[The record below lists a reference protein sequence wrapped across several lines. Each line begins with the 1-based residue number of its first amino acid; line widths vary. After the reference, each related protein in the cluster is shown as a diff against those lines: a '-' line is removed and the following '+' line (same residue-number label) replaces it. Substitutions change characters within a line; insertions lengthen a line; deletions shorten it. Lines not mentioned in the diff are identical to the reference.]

1 MKTKIT
7 ALVLIATTALTLAPK
22 PAQAGDK
29 GLALVGGFLGGLI
42 VASAINDGRHADYP
56 AHSTTVVA
64 YNRRDAG
71 YEDRGDSGYWKE
83 VSVRY
88 WVPGCWVVERS
99 RYGYDRSYRHYVE
112 GYYTY
117 RTDRVWVAY
126 DRHASRDRDDRRD
139 YDRHGY
145 GRGR

>member
-7 ALVLIATTALTLAPK
+7 ALALIATTALSLAPK

-42 VASAINDGRHADYP
+42 VASAINDSRQADYP
-56 AHSTTVVA
+56 AHNTSVA
-64 YNRRDAG
+64 TYNRRDAG
-71 YEDRGDSGYWKE
+71 YENRCDSGYWKE
-83 VSVRY
+83 IRVQA
-88 WVPGCWVVERS
+88 WVPGCWVVEHRPYGRS
-99 RYGYDRSYRHYVE
+99 SRHYVA

-126 DRHASRDRDDRRD
+126 DRH
-139 YDRHGY
+139 DRHDHHGNDMVAY
-145 GRGR
+145 GRRR

>member
-7 ALVLIATTALTLAPK
+7 ALALIATTALTLAPK

-42 VASAINDGRHADYP
+42 VASAINDSRHADYP
-56 AHSTTVVA
+56 AHGTPVVN
-64 YNRRDAG
+64 YSHRDAG
-71 YEDRGDSGYWKE
+71 YEDRGDAGYWKE
-83 VSVRY
+83 VNVRV
-88 WVPGCWVVERS
+88 WVPGCWVVER
-99 RYGYDRSYRHYVE
+99 RPYGRSYRHYVE

-117 RTDRVWVAY
+117 RTNRVWVASEHHDRY
-126 DRHASRDRDDRRD
+126 DHHDYRR
-139 YDRHGY
+139 Y